1 LGGLFGNSR
10 DRRYALALAND
21 LLPKDLLPV
30 LASLTAPDRNSE
42 EAKLSAFIS
51 QPQYSTEDW
60 LAHIQTGARWSTD
73 WIQSL
78 VLNAVAKIE
87 PEEAYNLIDR
97 IKSPGPAL
105 SNVIERLD
113 AARRGVKSMA
123 LSTIEKVLV
132 LKSADLFHLVPD
144 EDLAEIAS
152 HMESLYLDP
161 DEVVIRQGDIGDEL
175 YILLSGRVRVEIYG
189 ADKGAMPEGAVFG
202 DLAALDPEP
211 RAATII
217 TTEPSHALVLSNEHL
232 LGLFESNVE
241 IAARVISTL
250 VRRLR
255 NAETT

>member
-1 LGGLFGNSR
+1 MGGLFGNSR

-30 LASLTAPDRNSE
+30 LASLTAPDRKSE

-97 IKSPGPAL
+97 IKSLGPAL

-161 DEVVIRQGDIGDEL
+161 DEGGDPA
-175 YILLSGRVRVEIYG
+175 GRY
-189 ADKGAMPEGAVFG
+189 
-202 DLAALDPEP
+202 
-211 RAATII
+211 
-217 TTEPSHALVLSNEHL
+217 
-232 LGLFESNVE
+232 
-241 IAARVISTL
+241 
-250 VRRLR
+250 RR
-255 NAETT
+255 